1 MTIKYV
7 TVAEMVEIEQAAD
20 TAGYS
25 YSEMMQAAGKGLAE
39 QIVELAGDA
48 GRERIAAL
56 VGSGNNGGDALVAL
70 TFLLEQGWE
79 GTALLLKPRDEDDPL
94 LKEFQQAGGK
104 TAAPSEDE
112 EPGGLIAGVLSSC
125 DLLVDGVLGT
135 GIQLPVRGRLAD
147 LLGEVKS
154 QLASRVQPPLVV
166 AVDCPSGVDCDSG
179 EVDESC
185 IPADLTVTMA
195 AVKQGLLKFP
205 AFSLL
210 GELVLVDIGLP
221 PDLPALKKIAREVV
235 TDHHAREVLPERP
248 LDAHK
253 GTFGTALILAGSA
266 NYPGAALL
274 SAGGAYRIGVGLV
287 TVGAPAVVQSSMAG
301 QLPEATWLV
310 LEDEDGWTASGNADQ
325 LGGALER
332 STAVLLGPGLGE
344 EQVTR
349 EFVRQLFRFDLPPL
363 VIDAD
368 GLRILTGMDGWQDLF
383 RDPVVLT
390 PHPGEMAVMTGW
402 SVAEIQQDRVKAAEH
417 FADQWGHIVVLK
429 GAHTVIAAPG
439 GATRIV
445 PLAVPALATAGTGDV
460 LAGMITG
467 LIAQGAPAFDAAA
480 VGAWIHA
487 WAGAAAGERLG
498 SSGRPVL
505 AGDVLASVPEVLEA
519 VGR

>member
-1 MTIKYV
+1 MIT
-7 TVAEMVEIEQAAD
+7 
-20 TAGYS
+20 
-25 YSEMMQAAGKGLAE
+25 
-39 QIVELAGDA
+39 
-48 GRERIAAL
+48 
-56 VGSGNNGGDALVAL
+56 
-70 TFLLEQGWE
+70 
-79 GTALLLKPRDEDDPL
+79 
-94 LKEFQQAGGK
+94 
-104 TAAPSEDE
+104 
-112 EPGGLIAGVLSSC
+112 GVLSSC

-154 QLASRVQPPLVV
+154 QLASREQPPLVV

-274 SAGGAYRIGVGLV
+274 SAGGAYRIGAGLV
-287 TVGAPAVVQSSMAG
+287 TVGAPAVVQSCMAG

-310 LEDEDGWTASGNADQ
+310 LEDRDGWTASGNADR
-325 LGGALER
+325 LEGALER
-332 STAVLLGPGLGE
+332 STAVLLGPGWGE

-349 EFVRQLFRFDLPPL
+349 EFVGQLLQFDLPPL

-368 GLRILTGMDGWQDLF
+368 GLRILTRMDGWQDLF
-383 RDPVVLT
+383 PDPVVLT

-402 SVAEIQQDRVKAAEH
+402 SVAEIQGDRVKAAEH
-417 FADQWGHIVVLK
+417 FAHQWGHIVVLK

-439 GATRIV
+439 GATRII

-480 VGAWIHA
+480 AGAWIHA

-498 SSGRPVL
+498 SSGPVL